1 MTKAKG
7 RTKQFKYQQVVDTLR
22 EEIRS
27 GKHKPGNRFPS
38 EAALVQRFG
47 ASRIT
52 IGRALRELSQQGLVS
67 RVAGSGTYLRE
78 GTARDG
84 LLFGLLIPD
93 LGRTEIFEPIC
104 QGIAGA
110 PEPGR
115 HALLWAHLDAP
126 AAALEQQA
134 FELCD
139 QYLEQKVAGV
149 FFAPVEGTEDA
160 LGTNRSIAA
169 RLREAKIPIV
179 LLDRC
184 YLPYPKR
191 SVHDLVGIDNRRAG
205 YQATEHLL
213 ALGAGRVSFLAYR
226 RTASTVDA
234 RIAGYR
240 DAMFAYE
247 AKEENTQVYR
257 LEEISTASVKAL
269 LDSSRKGD
277 GVVCANDRTAG
288 EFLHA
293 AINLGFRVPED
304 IRVVG
309 IDDLEYA
316 RLLPVP
322 LTTIH
327 QPCRELGEAAM
338 GLMLERIRRPN
349 MTTRDVLL
357 ESRLVIR
364 QSCGARRG

>member
-1 MTKAKG
+1 M
-7 RTKQFKYQQVVDTLR
+7 DTLR
-22 EEIRS
+22 EEIQS
-27 GKHKPGNRFPS
+27 GKYKVGNRFPS

-47 ASRIT
+47 TSRIT
-52 IGRALRELSQQGLVS
+52 VGRALRELSQQGLVS
-67 RVAGSGTYLRE
+67 RIAGSGTYIRE
-78 GTARDG
+78 GAATGG

-115 HALLWAHLDAP
+115 HALLWAHMDAP
-126 AAALEQQA
+126 ASDLEQQA
-134 FELCD
+134 LELCER
-139 QYLEQKVAGV
+139 YLKQNVSGV
-149 FFAPVEGTEDA
+149 FFAPVEGTSDA
-160 LGTNRSIAA
+160 FNTNRTIAA
-169 RLREAKIPIV
+169 RLREARIPIV

-184 YLPYPKR
+184 FMPYPGR

-205 YQATEHLL
+205 YQATGHLL
-213 ALGAGRVSFLAYR
+213 TAGARRVSFLAIDR
-226 RTASTVDA
+226 SASTVDA

-240 DAMFAYE
+240 DALLAHG
-247 AKEENTQVYR
+247 AKLENMQVYR
-257 LEEISTASVKAL
+257 LEEISSASVKPL
-269 LDSSRKGD
+269 LAASGKGD

-293 AINLGFRVPED
+293 AMNQGYRVPQD
-304 IRVVG
+304 VRVVG

-327 QPCRELGEAAM
+327 QPCREIGEAAM
-338 GLMLERIRRPN
+338 GVMLERIRRPN

-357 ESRLVIR
+357 ESRLVVR
-364 QSCGARRG
+364 QSCGARATS